1 MQDYTAIAI
10 VLIAAAFLARRGW
23 QTLAKRRA
31 GCGSC
36 GNCPSNAA
44 GNTANNLVSISPI
57 VSHAKAPRRE
67 EAVN

>member
-1 MQDYTAIAI
+1 MQDFIAIAI
-10 VLIAAAFLARRGW
+10 VVIAAAFLARRGW

-44 GNTANNLVSISPI
+44 GNTANLVSISPI
-57 VSHAKAPRRE
+57 DSHAKAPRRE